1 MNQSTSYK
9 SAGLSGRHCA
19 VGSDAA
25 GIWGFAL
32 ASGCVPASL
41 VFDARPGLNIA
52 ISLAVI
58 AVACWWFECR
68 KSIRRWREVPHPDL
82 MALTLASVS
91 AVSSNPVV
99 LVLSL
104 LALGWCCALSVLHRA
119 GWRGAALH
127 SFWLALAPLR
137 ALGLVAS
144 GTRDAALGAISQL
157 RGERHLPV
165 LRGVLFAVPLVLVF
179 FLLLA
184 EADTTLETWRSQLS
198 AALQDLSFL
207 PRLLFWLVMSL
218 LMAGVLAIASRDP
231 VPQREPAVAA
241 DIAGT
246 RTATERL
253 IVLGSV
259 VALFAVFL
267 VLQVGTL
274 FGNPGAI
281 AGSGITYA
289 QAVHRGFGQ
298 LIVVVSVSAA
308 LLLVL
313 DRRALRGAAEGRV
326 RAVSAVLLGQC
337 LLLLLSAW
345 QRLAAYEEAY
355 GWTVQRVCV
364 QLCIIAIAAAL
375 LVLLRELML
384 RMLLRRALRRITT
397 VMALMALVLCFWN
410 IPAWVVDA
418 NLDRSARG
426 HEVDWRYL
434 VDELP
439 LDAVPALQRQLA
451 KLDATQGN
459 ALRCRLLR
467 QPQLKS
473 LLTTPD
479 RWFEW
484 NWRRSQAL
492 AAAQRLTREAAEG
505 CAASTGG
512 E

>member
-1 MNQSTSYK
+1 MNN
-9 SAGLSGRHCA
+9 SGRLCA
-19 VGSDAA
+19 AA
-25 GIWGFAL
+25 LSA
-32 ASGCVPASL
+32 AAVPAAVL
-41 VFDARPGLNIA
+41 FGAQRPGLNI
-52 ISLAVI
+52 SLSLWVI
-58 AVACWWFECR
+58 VLASWFFE
-68 KSIRRWREVPHPDL
+68 RRLRHWQWREVPVADWL
-82 MALTLASVS
+82 ALTLASVS
-91 AVSSNPVV
+91 AVSGNPMV
-99 LVLSL
+99 LAFSL

-119 GWRGAALH
+119 GWGGAALH
-127 SFWLALAPLR
+127 PFWLALAPLR

-207 PRLLFWLVMSL
+207 PRLLFWLVMTL

-241 DIAGT
+241 DVAAT

-259 VALFAVFL
+259 VVLFALFL

-289 QAVHRGFGQ
+289 QAVQRGFGQ
-298 LIVVVSVSAA
+298 MIVVVSVSAA

-313 DRRALRGAAEGRV
+313 DRKALRGALEGRV
-326 RAVSAVLLGQC
+326 RAVSAVLLGEC

-364 QLCIIAIAAAL
+364 QLCIIAIALVL
-375 LVLLRELML
+375 LVLVRELML
-384 RMLLRRALRRITT
+384 GLVLRRALQRITK
-397 VMALMALVLCFWN
+397 VVALTALVLCCWN

-426 HEVDWRYL
+426 HEVDWLYL

-439 LDAVPALQRQLA
+439 LDAVPALQRQLVGLDTTQRN
-451 KLDATQGN
+451 KLS
-459 ALRCRLLR
+459 CRLLR
-467 QPQLKS
+467 QPELKS
-473 LLTTPD
+473 LLTKPD

-484 NWRRSQAL
+484 NWRRSQAW
-492 AAAQRLTREAAEG
+492 AAAQRLTREAGEG

>member
-1 MNQSTSYK
+1 MNKPARLWAAALVAAAVPAAVVFGAQRPGINI
-9 SAGLSGRHCA
+9 GLSLL
-19 VGSDAA
+19 V
-25 GIWGFAL
+25 I
-32 ASGCVPASL
+32 VL
-41 VFDARPGLNIA
+41 VF
-52 ISLAVI
+52 
-58 AVACWWFECR
+58 WFFEQR
-68 KSIRRWREVPHPDL
+68 LRHWQWREVPVADVL
-82 MALTLASVS
+82 ALTLASVS
-91 AVSSNPVV
+91 AISGNPVV
-99 LVLSL
+99 LSLSL
-104 LALGWCCALSVLHRA
+104 LALAWSCALSVLHRA
-119 GWRGAALH
+119 GWRGAALQPY
-127 SFWLALAPLR
+127 WLALAPLR
-137 ALGLVAS
+137 ALGLVVS

-184 EADTTLETWRSQLS
+184 EADATLEAWRSQLS
-198 AALQDLSFL
+198 AALHDLSFL

-218 LMAGVLAIASRDP
+218 LMAGVLVIAGREG
-231 VPQREPAVAA
+231 VPQREPAVVAA
-241 DIAGT
+241 VAAT
-246 RTATERL
+246 RTAIERL
-253 IVLGSV
+253 IILGSV
-259 VALFAVFL
+259 VVLFAVFL

-274 FGNPGAI
+274 FGNPAAI

-298 LIVVVSVSAA
+298 LIVVVTVSAA

-313 DRRALRGAAEGRV
+313 DRKALRGAAEGRV

-384 RMLLRRALRRITT
+384 GLVLRRALQRITT
-397 VMALMALVLCFWN
+397 VVALTALVLCFWN

-418 NLDRSARG
+418 NLGRSARG
-426 HEVDWRYL
+426 HDVDWKYL

-451 KLDATQGN
+451 GLDTTQRN
-459 ALRCRLLR
+459 ELSCRLLR
-467 QPQLKS
+467 QPELRS

-492 AAAQRLTREAAEG
+492 AAAQRLNSETGEG

>member
-1 MNQSTSYK
+1 MNNPARLWAAALAAAAVPAAVVFGAQRPGINI
-9 SAGLSGRHCA
+9 GLSLLVIVLLFWFFEQRLRH
-19 VGSDAA
+19 
-25 GIWGFAL
+25 WQ
-32 ASGCVPASL
+32 
-41 VFDARPGLNIA
+41 
-52 ISLAVI
+52 
-58 AVACWWFECR
+58 
-68 KSIRRWREVPHPDL
+68 WREVPVADVL
-82 MALTLASVS
+82 ALTLASIS
-91 AVSSNPVV
+91 AVSGNPVV
-99 LVLSL
+99 MALSL
-104 LALGWCCALSVLHRA
+104 LALGWCCALAVLHRA

-127 SFWLALAPLR
+127 PFWLALAPLR

-157 RGERHLPV
+157 RGERYLPV
-165 LRGVLFAVPLVLVF
+165 LRGVLWALPLVLVF

-218 LMAGVLAIASRDP
+218 LVAGVLAIASRDP
-231 VPQREPAVAA
+231 VPQREPAVVADVAA
-241 DIAGT
+241 T
-246 RTATERL
+246 RTTTERL
-253 IVLGSV
+253 IILGSV
-259 VALFAVFL
+259 VVLFAVFL

-289 QAVHRGFGQ
+289 QAVQRGFGQ

-355 GWTVQRVCV
+355 GWTVQRVCA
-364 QLCIIAIAAAL
+364 QLCIIGIALAL

-384 RMLLRRALRRITT
+384 GLLLRRAVQRIG
-397 VMALMALVLCFWN
+397 ALLLMVVLALCFWN

-418 NLDRSARG
+418 NLDRAGRG
-426 HEVDWRYL
+426 HEVDWKYL
-434 VDELP
+434 VDELS

-451 KLDATQGN
+451 GLDTTQRN
-459 ALRCRLLR
+459 ELSCRLLR
-467 QPQLKS
+467 QPELRS

-492 AAAQRLTREAAEG
+492 AAAQRLTREAGEG